1 MSTQETA
8 VDRTHDISPAAH
20 YDRVTDAW
28 ALLLGDDLHYG
39 VFDAVD
45 DSLPSA
51 THRLTE
57 LMAAAAEFRSGNHFL
72 DVGCGVGTSTRW
84 AVRQHELVGVG
95 ISTSSHGVARA
106 RAHAAAEG
114 LSESLTFEIRD
125 GVRNEFGD
133 ESFDRV
139 WALESSHLM
148 RDRAGLLRECGR
160 VLRRGGRLALCDIIL
175 VRPVTF
181 QLVRSLRA
189 EFGLLSR
196 VFGDARME
204 TLDTYAELASAAG
217 LETDMR
223 LDLSAEVRPTF
234 ARWRANGLAHR
245 AEVSSLIGADS
256 WQEFVD
262 SCEVLEQMWDRG
274 ILGYGM
280 FSAKKA

>member
-1 MSTQETA
+1 MTTQHPP
-8 VDRTHDISPAAH
+8 VDISPAAH

-39 VFDAVD
+39 VFDEAHEP
-45 DSLPSA
+45 LPSA
-51 THRLTE
+51 TQRLTM
-57 LMAAAAEFRSGNHFL
+57 LMAAAAEFRSGDRFL

-84 AVRQHELVGVG
+84 AVRQHGLVGVG
-95 ISTSSHGVARA
+95 ISTSAHGVTRA
-106 RAHAAAEG
+106 RAKAAAAG

-125 GVRNEFGD
+125 GMHNEFAD

-160 VLRRGGRLALCDIIL
+160 VLRRAGRFTLCDIML
-175 VRPVTF
+175 VQPVTF

-204 TLDTYAELASAAG
+204 TLDTYAELAAAAG
-217 LETDMR
+217 LEVDLR
-223 LDLSAEVRPTF
+223 RDLSAQVRPTF
-234 ARWRANGLAHR
+234 SRWRANGLAHR
-245 AEVSSLIGADS
+245 AEVSALIGQGS

-262 SCEVLEQMWDRG
+262 SCGVLEQMWDQG

-280 FSAKKA
+280 LSATKN